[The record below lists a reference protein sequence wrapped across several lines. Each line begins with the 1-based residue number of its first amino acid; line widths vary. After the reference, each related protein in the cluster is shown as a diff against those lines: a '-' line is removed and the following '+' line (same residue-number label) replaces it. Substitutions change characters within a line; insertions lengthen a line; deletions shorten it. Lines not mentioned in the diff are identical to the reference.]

1 MAISRAQLAAEL
13 EPGLNALFGMEYDQY
28 DQEYADIFS
37 IEDSSKAF
45 EEEVLIVEGISIEY
59 EEEEIF
65 KIDKETSP
73 KFSIDISF
81 IQDAMCKV
89 KIIVNS

>member
-45 EEEVLIVEGISIEY
+45 EEEVLIVGLIILRIVPGSGNSTGFLIPLDRQISHH
-59 EEEEIF
+59 
-65 KIDKETSP
+65 SW
-73 KFSIDISF
+73 
-81 IQDAMCKV
+81 
-89 KIIVNS
+89 IVP